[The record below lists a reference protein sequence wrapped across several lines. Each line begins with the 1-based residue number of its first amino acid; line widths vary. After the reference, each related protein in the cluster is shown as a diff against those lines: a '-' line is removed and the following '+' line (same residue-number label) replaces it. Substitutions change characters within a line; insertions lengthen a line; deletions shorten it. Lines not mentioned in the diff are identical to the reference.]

1 MTSVHP
7 TFPHRGPMN
16 RSYRLPALGLTL
28 GFVALAGCKKP
39 ESASEAT
46 ATKPEL
52 IALPPVKVETGTVEH
67 QKMPRFLTLTG
78 SIAADRQSDIAA
90 NVSGRV
96 TNTYVERGMPV
107 KLGQIIAVVDSRAAG
122 FQAAAANAQSQAAQT
137 QVQLAKQDCER
148 ADTLFSQGAIAK
160 SEFERLKTQCT
171 AQLYQA
177 NAAQANADLA
187 NKVAGDTIIRAP
199 FDGIIGERFVN
210 VGEYVQ
216 PPTRVA
222 SIFAINPVRVSL
234 SVPEPA
240 VALVKEGQELQ
251 LSVSSFPGKT
261 FPATVRFVSPALRAN
276 TRDLIVEANA
286 KNDAGEL
293 RPGMFA
299 TARLAVGE
307 EEQPTV
313 PVGAI
318 KADGTIKRLFL
329 ARNGQAFEVVVQT
342 GVEKEGRV
350 AVLEPLS
357 AGDKVIVSPPPGLQD
372 GSSIQLP

>member
-1 MTSVHP
+1 MMRNV
-7 TFPHRGPMN
+7 
-16 RSYRLPALGLTL
+16 LI
-28 GFVALAGCKKP
+28 VCALALAACKKP
-39 ESASEAT
+39 EAEA
-46 ATKPEL
+46 ANGTKKEV
-52 IALPPVKVETGTVEH
+52 ALPPVKVTTGTIEH
-67 QKMPRFLTLTG
+67 QKMPRYLTLTG
-78 SIAADRQSDIAA
+78 SLSADRQSDIAA

-107 KLGQIIAVVDSRAAG
+107 KQGQVIAVVDSRAAG
-122 FQAAAANAQSQAAQT
+122 FQVAAAVAQSQAAQT
-137 QVQLAKQDCER
+137 QVNLAKQDCER
-148 ADTLFSQGAIAK
+148 ADTLFAQGAIAK

-187 NKVAGDTIIRAP
+187 NKSASDTIIRAP

-222 SIFAINPVRVSL
+222 SVFAVNPIRVSL

-240 VALVKEGQELQ
+240 VALVKEGQTLNLQ
-251 LSVSSFPGKT
+251 VSSWPDRE

-276 TRDLIVEANA
+276 TRDLIVEASAPNA
-286 KNDAGEL
+286 DGAL
-293 RPGMFA
+293 RPNMFA
-299 TARLAVGE
+299 TAKLAVGE

-313 PVGAI
+313 PKEAI
-318 KADGTIKRLFL
+318 KTEGTVRRLFL

-342 GVEKEGRV
+342 GVEKDGRV
-350 AVLEPLS
+350 AVLEPLA
-357 AGDKVIVSPPPGLQD
+357 AGDKVILSPPPGLRD
-372 GSSIQLP
+372 GASIQ

>member
-1 MTSVHP
+1 MI
-7 TFPHRGPMN
+7 RN
-16 RSYRLPALGLTL
+16 TL
-28 GFVALAGCKKP
+28 LLCALALAACKKP
-39 ESASEAT
+39 DLAPEAGATKAT
-46 ATKPEL
+46 A
-52 IALPPVKVETGTVEH
+52 IALPPVKVETGSIEH
-67 QKMPRFLTLTG
+67 QKMPRYLTLTG
-78 SIAADRQSDIAA
+78 SVYADRQSDVAA

-107 KLGQIIAVVDSRAAG
+107 KQGQVIAVVDSRAAG
-122 FQAAAANAQSQAAQT
+122 FQVAAAVAQSQAAQT
-137 QVQLAKQDCER
+137 QVNLAKQDCER
-148 ADTLFSQGAIAK
+148 ADTLFAQGAIAK

-171 AQLYQA
+171 AQLYTA

-187 NKVAGDTIIRAP
+187 NKSASDTIIRAP

-222 SIFAINPVRVSL
+222 SVFAVNPVRVSL

-240 VALVKEGQELQ
+240 VALVKEGQTLELN
-251 LSVSSFPGKT
+251 VSSYPGRS
-261 FPATVRFVSPALRAN
+261 FPATVRFVSPTLRPN

-286 KNDAGEL
+286 RNDDGAL

-299 TARLAVGE
+299 TAKLAVGE

-313 PVGAI
+313 PISAI
-318 KADGTIKRLFL
+318 KVEGTVRRLFL

-342 GVEKEGRV
+342 GVEKDGRI
-350 AVLEPLS
+350 AVLEPLA
-357 AGDKVIVSPPPGLQD
+357 AGDKVILTPPPGLRD
-372 GSSIQLP
+372 GSSIQ

>member
-1 MTSVHP
+1 M
-7 TFPHRGPMN
+7 
-16 RSYRLPALGLTL
+16 RSLLLPLLAALALG
-28 GFVALAGCKKP
+28 ACKKP
-39 ESASEAT
+39 DSNPEAG
-46 ATKPEL
+46 ATKPAPV
-52 IALPPVKVETGTVEH
+52 ALPPVKVDTAEVQH
-67 QKMPRFLTLTG
+67 QKMPKYLTLTG

-107 KLGQIIAVVDSRAAG
+107 KAGQVIAVVDSRAAG
-122 FQAAAANAQSQAAQT
+122 FQAAAAVAQSQAAQT

-148 ADTLFSQGAIAK
+148 ADTLFGQGAIAK

-199 FDGIIGERFVN
+199 FDGIVGERFVN

-222 SIFAINPVRVSL
+222 SLFSINPVRVTL

-240 VALVKEGQELQ
+240 VSLVKEGQELH
-251 LSVSSFPGKT
+251 LRVSSFPDRD

-276 TRDLIVEANA
+276 TRDLIVEASA
-286 KNDAGEL
+286 KNDDGSL
-293 RPGMFA
+293 RPNMFA
-299 TARLAVGE
+299 TARLSVGE
-307 EEQPTV
+307 DNQPTV

-318 KADGTIKRLFL
+318 RADGTVKRMFL

-350 AVLEPLS
+350 AVMEPLQP
-357 AGDKVIVSPPPGLQD
+357 GDKVIVSPPPGLQD
-372 GSSIQLP
+372 GSSIQ